1 MPFNFCSAPG
11 RNCYIWTPL
20 CWSPICPLLPL
31 MGHRHPVQAA
41 AEMWAGQVKE
51 MGLTK
56 AWLGGGKANLPVSSA
71 WKAWAATSALLG
83 MPAPQKRAH
92 QGYNILLSCP
102 AAWQPCTQ
110 TMIVLDTLLLSQ
122 SSPDT
127 PHASLHAPY
136 PQTYPSSPGLPLW
149 CTQNRQSLCLSV
161 SFHNAVS
168 RRAD

>member
-56 AWLGGGKANLPVSSA
+56 AWLGGESKSPSFQCLKS
-71 WKAWAATSALLG
+71 LG
-83 MPAPQKRAH
+83 C
-92 QGYNILLSCP
+92 YL
-102 AAWQPCTQ
+102 
-110 TMIVLDTLLLSQ
+110 
-122 SSPDT
+122 
-127 PHASLHAPY
+127 
-136 PQTYPSSPGLPLW
+136 SSPGHASTTEKSTSGLQYAPVLPCCMTAMHTNHDSPGYPATITIESRHPSCISACPLPTNLPQQPW
-149 CTQNRQSLCLSV
+149 PPSLMYSEQAKFVFICV
-161 SFHNAVS
+161 FP
-168 RRAD
+168 